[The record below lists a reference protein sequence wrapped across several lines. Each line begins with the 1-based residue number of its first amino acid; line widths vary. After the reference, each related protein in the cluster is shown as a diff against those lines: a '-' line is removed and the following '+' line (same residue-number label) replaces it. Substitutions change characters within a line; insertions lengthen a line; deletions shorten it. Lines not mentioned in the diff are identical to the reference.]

1 MAYAETTAG
10 IAPNNMPVNASLNA
24 ALACLNRCEE
34 IAFNIRTR
42 IHGPAPTSD
51 SGKVPTVPPDHA
63 NWMANDLRQ
72 RLDTLANNL
81 ADIDASF

>member
-1 MAYAETTAG
+1 MAYAEPQTG

-24 ALACLNRCEE
+24 ALASLSRCEE
-34 IAFNIRTR
+34 IASNIRAR
-42 IHGPAPTSD
+42 IHGA
-51 SGKVPTVPPDHA
+51 VPIADGAKSPSPDHA
-63 NWMANDLRQ
+63 NWMANDLRA